1 MKKPATEENRKILE
15 AYKGL
20 RTADVRD
27 GLDWCGMMHYGSVDA
42 SIRPLYRT
50 ISIGIARTV
59 RYLPYQG
66 PMPFLTGDDYTQWSA
81 DYYKNVGTFPFIDE
95 IEDGDFIC
103 IDQSCLNIGLMGS
116 NSALAGKRNGAV
128 GWVSN
133 GGLRDTDEVILEEI
147 AFWSKEIGQPMVQG
161 RLQFDAKNIPV
172 AIGGVVVYP
181 GDVVVADGDGVVVVP
196 RRLAFDV
203 AKYAR
208 KELDNDKIGRRKL
221 YKELGMKED
230 ATVL

>member
-1 MKKPATEENRKILE
+1 MNPTSTENRKILD

-42 SIRPLYRT
+42 DIRPLYRT

-66 PMPFLTGDDYTQWSA
+66 PMPFLVGDEYTKWSD
-81 DYYKNVGTFPFIDE
+81 DYYKNIGTFPFLSE

-103 IDQSCLNIGLMGS
+103 IDQSGLNIGLMGS
-116 NSALAGKRNGAV
+116 NSALWGKRNGAV

-133 GGLRDTDEVILEEI
+133 GGLRDTDEVIIEEI
-147 AFWSKEIGQPMVQG
+147 AFWSKQIGQPMVQG

-196 RRLAFDV
+196 RRMAFDV

-230 ATVL
+230 DTVL

>member
-1 MKKPATEENRKILE
+1 MKDRKQENIEILE
-15 AYKGL
+15 LYRGL

-50 ISIGIARTV
+50 IAIGIARTV

-66 PMPFLTGDDYTQWSA
+66 PMPFLTGDQYTQWSD
-81 DYYKNVGTFPFIDE
+81 DYYKNIGTFPFMDD
-95 IEDGDFIC
+95 IEPGDFIC

-116 NSALAGKRNGAV
+116 NSALAGKKNGAV

-147 AFWSKEIGQPMVQG
+147 AFWSKDIGQPMVQG
-161 RLQFDAKNIPV
+161 RLQFDAKDVPIAV
-172 AIGGVVVYP
+172 GGVIIYP

-196 RRLAFDV
+196 RKLAFDV
-203 AKYAR
+203 ARYAR
-208 KELDNDKIGRRKL
+208 QELDHDKVGRRKL
-221 YKELGMKED
+221 YQELGMPED
-230 ATVL
+230 ETIR

>member
-1 MKKPATEENRKILE
+1 MENVKKENIAILE

-27 GLDWCGMMHYGSVDA
+27 GLDWCGMMHYGSVDS

-50 ISIGIARTV
+50 VVVGIARTV

-66 PMPFLTGDDYTQWSA
+66 PMPFLTGDDYTEWSA
-81 DYYKNVGTFPFIDE
+81 AYYRDIGTFPFMEE
-95 IEDGDFIC
+95 IEPGDFIC
-103 IDQSCLNIGLMGS
+103 IDQSGLNIGLMGS

-133 GGLRDTDEVILEEI
+133 GGLRDTDEVILENI
-147 AFWSKEIGQPMVQG
+147 AFWAKDIGQPMVQG
-161 RLQFDAKNIPV
+161 RLQFDAKNIPI
-172 AIGGVVVYP
+172 AIGGVVIYP

-196 RRLAFDV
+196 RRMAFDV

-208 KELDNDKIGRRKL
+208 QELDKDKVGRRKL
-221 YKELGMKED
+221 YQELGMEED
-230 ATVL
+230 DTVK